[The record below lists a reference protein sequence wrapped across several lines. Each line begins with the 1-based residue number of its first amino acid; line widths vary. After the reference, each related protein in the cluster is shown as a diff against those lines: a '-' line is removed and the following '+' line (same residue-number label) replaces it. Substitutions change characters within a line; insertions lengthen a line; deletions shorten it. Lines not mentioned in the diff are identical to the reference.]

1 MEVMTAAVAPSAW
14 SGVPGGAGSATEEE
28 RAYLQRRLSL
38 FALVCAL
45 VSFGFWVAGF
55 ILGYTFYFPQFT
67 LRTLVHPSSLF
78 HEGATLLAALLWLA
92 TRKGRVSALVLAWSD
107 AIGTVVLTLLFAL
120 MGATIPS
127 SNGWVQALL
136 ATTLMLMLRAVTVP
150 SSGLRTLVISTL
162 AAAAANLAILVVA
175 PDRASLS
182 PKPGAVGTA
191 FEVAM
196 YTSLWL
202 VAAIAVTA
210 FASRIIFGLRQA
222 VRSARQIG
230 QYVLKHQ
237 LGEGGMG
244 VVYLA
249 THAMLRRETAIKL
262 LLPGRIAPAALARF
276 EREVQQLA
284 RLAHP
289 NTVAIYDYGR
299 TPEGIFYYA
308 MEYLDG
314 LTLDELVAA
323 VGPLPAARAAHIL
336 DQVCASLTEAHA
348 MGLVHRDIKPAN
360 VILSRRA
367 GIPDAVKVLD
377 FGLVK
382 DLSAAGDA
390 SVTAGGSFLGT
401 PQYASPEAIQDPESV
416 TAQSDLYAVA
426 AVGYYLLTGTHVFGG
441 ATSVEACAGHL
452 YQAPE
457 PPSQR
462 LGRAVPQALESLILQ
477 GLAKRPADRPAN
489 ARTFREA
496 LRACAESGEWTEVDA
511 QAWWQ
516 TQAPDLLARRRYQ
529 GQETRPLAEATVA
542 IDHSGR

>member
-1 MEVMTAAVAPSAW
+1 
-14 SGVPGGAGSATEEE
+14 
-28 RAYLQRRLSL
+28 
-38 FALVCAL
+38 
-45 VSFGFWVAGF
+45 
-55 ILGYTFYFPQFT
+55 
-67 LRTLVHPSSLF
+67 
-78 HEGATLLAALLWLA
+78 
-92 TRKGRVSALVLAWSD
+92 
-107 AIGTVVLTLLFAL
+107 
-120 MGATIPS
+120 
-127 SNGWVQALL
+127 
-136 ATTLMLMLRAVTVP
+136 
-150 SSGLRTLVISTL
+150 
-162 AAAAANLAILVVA
+162 
-175 PDRASLS
+175 
-182 PKPGAVGTA
+182 
-191 FEVAM
+191 M

-202 VAAIAVTA
+202 VAAIAMAT

-262 LLPGRIAPAALARF
+262 LLPSRIAPAALARF

-308 MEYLDG
+308 MEHLDG
-314 LTLDELVAA
+314 LGLDELVAA
-323 VGPLPAARAAHIL
+323 VGPLPAARVVHIL
-336 DQVCASLTEAHA
+336 DQICASLTEAHA

-441 ATSVEACAGHL
+441 ATSVEVCAGHL
-452 YQAPE
+452 YKAPE

-462 LGRAVPQALESLILQ
+462 LGRAVPQALESLILR
-477 GLAKRPADRPAN
+477 GLAKQPADRPAS
-489 ARTFREA
+489 AQAFRQA
-496 LRACAESGEWTEVDA
+496 LRACTEDGEWTEAEA

-516 TQAPDLLARRRYQ
+516 AQAPELLARRRHQ
-529 GQETRPLAEATVA
+529 VQKTRAPAEATVA
-542 IDHSGR
+542 IDLAGR